1 MKEKQKRKN
10 LYTKFEKEQKKKQK
24 RSPSI
29 QPIYLS
35 NESPEPCTSYRIASN
50 RSKRKTQESAKKSIH
65 KIIREMKQLAC
76 KKHVSIVNRNILQKR
91 KKWKILTGYN
101 AECDASEHWFQE
113 FCVSRDESSNLL
125 ACKDCF

>member
-29 QPIYLS
+29 QTIYLS

-65 KIIREMKQLAC
+65 KIIRETCFNCKSKYPPKKKKMK
-76 KKHVSIVNRNILQKR
+76 NINWVQCR
-91 KKWKILTGYN
+91 M
-101 AECDASEHWFQE
+101 
-113 FCVSRDESSNLL
+113 
-125 ACKDCF
+125 